1 MSKTLN
7 EHNHKRKQQ
16 KTKLEPLTLP
26 SVYTIN
32 SWPNVVRECIITD
45 ITIKLALKYYVINI
59 RITLIGFKFLNC
71 KKAL

>member
-26 SVYTIN
+26 SVSIN
-32 SWPNVVRECIITD
+32 S
-45 ITIKLALKYYVINI
+45 
-59 RITLIGFKFLNC
+59 
-71 KKAL
+71 